1 MLVVT
6 VVNKECL
13 TVIHYTTREG
23 KDGPSQD
30 LVMGAGA
37 VKAAL
42 LGSPYSLAKI
52 EEEEYVIDLKVDDI
66 ELLEYVDDIVKHTG
80 WDAVWRARQRL
91 GEVKY
96 NIYYNNCESYVNWV
110 ITEQEQS
117 DQGKKGMVATGVVL
131 SAAVIGAIGVGI
143 WAVFSRKKESNN
155 Q

>member
-52 EEEEYVIDLKVDDI
+52 EEEEYVINLKVDNI
-66 ELLEYVDDIVKHTG
+66 ELLEYVDDIVS
-80 WDAVWRARQRL
+80 ARQRL

-96 NIYYNNCESYVNWV
+96 NIYYNCESYVNWV

-117 DQGKKGMVATGVVL
+117 DQGKKGMVATSVVL
-131 SAAVIGAIGVGI
+131 SAAVIGAIGVRI
-143 WAVFSRKKESNN
+143 WAVFSRKKESSN